1 MLLKKIFIILCCC
14 FFYGCEHY
22 AKELK
27 NVRNSPY
34 FTKEDKTN
42 NLAGIDLN
50 KNNVRD
56 DIENY
61 INAKYAGNNEYIES
75 LLYLSSALRNQF
87 KATTDDRE
95 IHRQL
100 TDEVMQQLVCLNDIE
115 KRLGIT
121 HSNGAFLE
129 IVAIHSNTEMRMSHS
144 RKIDTMLSGMTF
156 RLPNNSKCKKTFKI

>member
-1 MLLKKIFIILCCC
+1 MLLKKIFIILCRC
-14 FFYGCEHY
+14 FVYGCEHY
-22 AKELK
+22 EKELK
-27 NVRNSPY
+27 NVGNSPY
-34 FTKEDKTN
+34 FTKEDKSN
-42 NLAGIDLN
+42 GLAGIDLN

-61 INAKYAGNNEYIES
+61 INAKYAGNDEYIGS
-75 LLYLSSALRNQF
+75 LLGLSSSLRNQF

-100 TDEVMQQLVCLNDIE
+100 TNEMMQQLVCLNDIE

-129 IVAIHSNTEMRMSHS
+129 IVAIHSNTEMRMNHS
-144 RKIDTMLSGMTF
+144 RKIDAMLSGMTF
-156 RLPNNSKCKKTFKI
+156 RLPNNSKCKKSI